1 MNEPLTEWVAGMMN
15 RLVEQGV
22 EDVVISPGSR
32 STPLA
37 MAAYLHPSVRH
48 HIIVDE
54 RSAAFFALGLTRS
67 QSSLR
72 PVALICTSGTAATNY
87 FSAVA
92 EANISQLPLV
102 VLTTDRPHELRNVGA
117 PQAIDQVRLYGEHVK
132 ASVDLPVP
140 EAASQR
146 YMEQTVARLVRTSM
160 HAPFGPVH
168 VNIPFREPLLPD
180 IERLTSLLGGES
192 ESSEPTYLK
201 PTSLDL
207 KRFKQEIDVNRLAFI
222 VGPGTP
228 TSWLEPLYTSALAHR
243 IPVFADPLSGMRRF
257 DHVLTNYDAWLASE
271 HRTEWTPDAVV
282 RFGAAPV
289 SKRLNQWLH
298 DVPYVL
304 IEQPGSFR
312 DPSNSATVV
321 YGDAIDYVAT
331 INKDYDADLFDRFAL
346 FERVAE
352 SAKPALSGESAL
364 TRHLL
369 ASRLD
374 RIFVSNSMPIRD
386 IDTTL
391 SAGQSIDVLANR
403 GANGIDGIIS
413 SALGACHDTDKAA
426 LLIGDLAFYHD
437 SNALQLVKSHPG
449 TFSIVVVN
457 NDGGGI
463 FSFLPQ
469 ASIAPQMFEDLFG
482 TPLHLNLRGFAET
495 YGLSYRLLEQPEDVM
510 TAIETGVQL
519 IEFPSDRAR
528 NVAEH
533 RRWTASLTDRLT
545 TENES

>member
-180 IERLTSLLGGES
+180 IERLTSLLGGEA

-271 HRTEWTPDAVV
+271 DRTEWTPDAVV

-321 YGDAIDYVAT
+321 YGDAIDYVAN

-413 SALGACHDTDKAA
+413 SALGACHNTDKAA

-510 TAIETGVQL
+510 TAIEAGVQL

>member
-1 MNEPLTEWVAGMMN
+1 MNETLTDWVAQMMN

-22 EDVVISPGSR
+22 EDIVISPGSR

-67 QSSLR
+67 TSSLR

-92 EANISQLPLV
+92 EANISQLPLI

-132 ASVDLPVP
+132 ASIDLPVP

-146 YMEQTVARLVRTSM
+146 YMEQAVSRLVRTSM

-180 IERLTSLLGGES
+180 IERLTSLLEGDAEL
-192 ESSEPTYLK
+192 SEPTYLK
-201 PTSLDL
+201 PTTS
-207 KRFKQEIDVNRLAFI
+207 DVNRFKRDIDVERLAFL

-228 TSWLEPLYTSALAHR
+228 ASWLEAIYKAAQTYH
-243 IPVFADPLSGMRRF
+243 IPIFADPLSGMRRF
-257 DHVLTNYDAWLASE
+257 DHVLTNYDTWLASE
-271 HRTEWTPDAVV
+271 HRTEWTPDTVV

-289 SKRLNQWLH
+289 SKRLNQWLQ
-298 DVPYVL
+298 DVPCVL

-312 DPSNSATVV
+312 DPSNHATVV
-321 YGDAIDYVAT
+321 YGDAIDYVAA
-331 INKDYDADLFDRFAL
+331 INKNYDVDLFDRFAL
-346 FERVAE
+346 FEQITE

-369 ASRLD
+369 ASRLE

-391 SAGQSIDVLANR
+391 SAGQSIDVVANR

-482 TPLHLNLRGFAET
+482 TPLQLNLRGFADT
-495 YGLSYRLLEQPEDVM
+495 YGLSYQRLEQPEDV
-510 TAIETGVQL
+510 TAAIEAGVQL
-519 IEFPSDRAR
+519 IEFPSDRTT

-533 RRWTASLTDRLT
+533 RRWTASLTDRLAT
-545 TENES
+545 GNES

>member
-1 MNEPLTEWVAGMMN
+1 MNEPLTEWVAGLMN

-180 IERLTSLLGGES
+180 IERLTSLLGGQA

-243 IPVFADPLSGMRRF
+243 IPVFADPLGGMRRF

-510 TAIETGVQL
+510 TAIEAGVQL

-545 TENES
+545 TENET

>member
-1 MNEPLTEWVAGMMN
+1 MNEPLTEWVAGLMN

-180 IERLTSLLGGES
+180 IERLTSLLGGQA

-369 ASRLD
+369 ASRLN

-413 SALGACHDTDKAA
+413 SALGACHDTNKAA

-510 TAIETGVQL
+510 TAIEAGVQL

>member
-146 YMEQTVARLVRTSM
+146 YMEQTVARLVRTSIQ
-160 HAPFGPVH
+160 APFGPVH

-321 YGDAIDYVAT
+321 YGDAINYVAN

-510 TAIETGVQL
+510 TAIEAGVQL

>member
-321 YGDAIDYVAT
+321 YGDAIDYVAN

-510 TAIETGVQL
+510 TAIEAGVQL

>member
-146 YMEQTVARLVRTSM
+146 YMEQTFARLVRTSM

-180 IERLTSLLGGES
+180 IERLTSLLGGEA

-510 TAIETGVQL
+510 TAIEAGVQL

-545 TENES
+545 TENET

>member
-117 PQAIDQVRLYGEHVK
+117 PQAIDQVRLYGDHVK
-132 ASVDLPVP
+132 TSVDLPVP

-146 YMEQTVARLVRTSM
+146 YMEQTVARLVRASM

-180 IERLTSLLGGES
+180 IERLTSLLGGEA

-228 TSWLEPLYTSALAHR
+228 TSWLEPLYASALAHR

-271 HRTEWTPDAVV
+271 DRTEWTPDAVV

-321 YGDAIDYVAT
+321 YGDAIDYVAN

-495 YGLSYRLLEQPEDVM
+495 YGLSYRLLVQPVDVM
-510 TAIETGVQL
+510 TAIEAGVQL
-519 IEFPSDRAR
+519 IEFPSDRDK

-545 TENES
+545 TENET

>member
-132 ASVDLPVP
+132 ASVDLLVP

-180 IERLTSLLGGES
+180 IERLTSLLGGEA

-271 HRTEWTPDAVV
+271 HRTEWTPDAAV

-321 YGDAIDYVAT
+321 YGDAIDYVAN

-510 TAIETGVQL
+510 TAIEAGVQL

>member
-132 ASVDLPVP
+132 ASVDLLVP

-180 IERLTSLLGGES
+180 IERLTSLLGGEA

-321 YGDAIDYVAT
+321 YGDAIDYVAN

-510 TAIETGVQL
+510 TAIEAGVQL

>member
-132 ASVDLPVP
+132 ASVDLLVP

-180 IERLTSLLGGES
+180 IERLTSLLGGEA

-312 DPSNSATVV
+312 DPSNNATVV
-321 YGDAIDYVAT
+321 YGDAIDYVAN

-510 TAIETGVQL
+510 TAIEAGVQL